1 MDETLN
7 RKRHLELQGA
17 NNVRDLGGY
26 HTRDGGSTRWGRF
39 LRADT
44 LHLLSPEAQ
53 TVLLD
58 YGVDTVID
66 LRQTNET
73 QSWPDVFARSPAVQ
87 YHHLNMIGD
96 EEPEIEP
103 LPQEAERPQQ
113 VAHVYCGWLDKC
125 QEAVGSILGTL
136 ANGGNQATL
145 YHCAAGKDRTGVISG
160 LLLSLAGVPE
170 ETIAADYGLSAR
182 YLVGPFQS
190 SPEAVPEI
198 RTWADYQRAHCPPE
212 AMLLVLDHLERNYGG
227 VEGYLR
233 TVGLSKDQIVRLRDA
248 LVE

>member
-1 MDETLN
+1 MDETLD
-7 RKRHLELQGA
+7 RKRRLEIQGA
-17 NNVRDLGGY
+17 HNVRDLGGY
-26 HTRDGGSTRWGRF
+26 RTRDGGRTRWGRF

-44 LHLLSPEAQ
+44 LHLLTPGAQ
-53 TVLLD
+53 TLLLD
-58 YGVDTVID
+58 YGVGTVID

-73 QSWPDVFARSPAVQ
+73 QAWPDVFARSPLVQ

-96 EEPEIEP
+96 EEAENEP
-103 LPQEAERPQQ
+103 LPGEAERSRQ

-125 QEAVGSILGTL
+125 QVAVGNILGTL
-136 ANGGNQATL
+136 ANGGDQATL
-145 YHCAAGKDRTGVISG
+145 YHCAAGKDRTGVISA
-160 LLLSLAGVPE
+160 LLLRLAGVSE
-170 ETIAADYGLSAR
+170 QTIAADYGLTAR
-182 YLVGPFQS
+182 YLVEPFLT

-233 TVGLSKDQIVRLRDA
+233 TVGLSGDQIGLLRHA